1 MVFVFFSMTFLSM
14 MHSKSIHVVTDGKI
28 SFFFKI
34 ALAIWDLLLS
44 HMGSS
49 DGSAGKESAY
59 NARDTGVPY
68 KF

>member
-1 MVFVFFSMTFLSM
+1 M
-14 MHSKSIHVVTDGKI
+14 MHSRFIHVVIDDKI
-28 SFFFKI
+28 SFFFFKS
-34 ALAIWDLLLS
+34 ALAFRDLLLF